1 MILRRSLK
9 PFLLPCVLLPC
20 LLSSCGGQDDADA
33 STAATPSPA
42 ATVTVSAPRAMAP
55 TTTQASTA
63 TSSASTNPAFRRSL
77 SPDQPMFVIHADTW
91 NAADPQKII
100 DLIPADLRP
109 YTVLLISLSI
119 SHKGATN
126 NPCNWNQVAN
136 GIETARSWIKTAAAN
151 TRPSSSGDSTKP
163 ARSRQRS
170 AGSTGPT

>member
-1 MILRRSLK
+1 
-9 PFLLPCVLLPC
+9 
-20 LLSSCGGQDDADA
+20 
-33 STAATPSPA
+33 
-42 ATVTVSAPRAMAP
+42 
-55 TTTQASTA
+55 
-63 TSSASTNPAFRRSL
+63 
-77 SPDQPMFVIHADTW
+77 MFVIHADTW

-126 NPCNWNQVAN
+126 NQCNWNQVAN

-151 TRPSSSGDSTKP
+151 GVWAMVQPSSGGFSHFPDYPNGTDLESTVYGEFFRDYPTSSASTMPSSSGDSTKP

-170 AGSTGPT
+170 AGNIGPTCSS

>member
-1 MILRRSLK
+1 
-9 PFLLPCVLLPC
+9 
-20 LLSSCGGQDDADA
+20 
-33 STAATPSPA
+33 
-42 ATVTVSAPRAMAP
+42 MAP

-63 TSSASTNPAFRRSL
+63 TSSASTDPAFRRSL

-151 TRPSSSGDSTKP
+151 TRPSSSADSTKP